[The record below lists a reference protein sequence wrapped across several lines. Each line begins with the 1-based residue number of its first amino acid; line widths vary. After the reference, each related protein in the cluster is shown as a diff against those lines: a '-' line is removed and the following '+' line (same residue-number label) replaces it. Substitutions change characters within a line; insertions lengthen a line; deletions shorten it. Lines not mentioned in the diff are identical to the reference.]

1 MADSTDEKT
10 PGGKEPSDIRPITLA
25 EEMKRSY
32 LEYAMSVIVSRALPD
47 VRDGLKPVHRR
58 ILYAMQRLGLDW
70 NKKHMKSSKVVG
82 DTMGDFHP
90 HGNLAIYDA
99 LVRMAQ
105 EFSLRVPLIDG
116 QGNFGSVDGDPPA
129 AERYTEARLSKIA
142 QYLLD
147 DLDKDTVDFKPNYD
161 DRLLEPS
168 VMPAKFPNLL
178 VNGAGG
184 IAVGMATNIPPHNL
198 GEVIDACLAHLENP
212 EISIDEL
219 CQIVQ
224 GPDFPTG
231 GLIIGR
237 AGILAAYHKGRGSI
251 LMRARVEVEQVRKD
265 REALI
270 VSAIPYQINK
280 KTLIEKIADLV
291 REKRVEGIADIWDE
305 TNRESMRIVIELK
318 RDAVADVVLNQLY
331 RFSDLQTTFGANM
344 LAINGG
350 RPESL
355 NLKDMVEAFTNFRE
369 EVVSRRTKFL
379 LNKARDRAHVL
390 VGLAIAVANIDE
402 VIKLIRHAPSP
413 AVAREQLM
421 ERDWP
426 AHDIAPLVMLIA
438 DPRHKVAADGTYKLS
453 EEQAKAILELR
464 LARLTALGRDE
475 IADELKKIG
484 EEIKEYLA
492 ILASRL
498 RIVEIVRGELTAIR
512 DEFATPRKTEILEMD
527 GDVEDEDL
535 IQREDCVVTVSLKGY
550 IKRVPLATYRAQRRG
565 GKGRSGAGTRE
576 EDVITTLFVASTHT
590 PVLFFSS
597 RGMCYRMKV
606 WRLPASTPTAV
617 GKALVNLLPLAQG
630 EVITSILPLPEDAET
645 WGTLQ
650 LAFATR
656 SGKVRRNALSDF
668 ENINRNGKIAMKLDD
683 GDSIVAVRICTPEN
697 DVLLTTAQGRCIRFL
712 LADEV
717 RLFKGR
723 DSDGVRGIKLDD
735 ADQII
740 SMTVLTHVDAD
751 PSERAAYLKQATM
764 LRRAQGEEIA
774 DAEPG
779 AEAEAD
785 EEIVGEADLSSERFA
800 ELSAK
805 EQFVLTVSETRL
817 RQAVVVVRVPHL
829 RARRQRHRRHGR
841 QRPQRAAGRLV
852 PGQRQRSDYA
862 GDGRRPAD
870 PLPGQRRAHRRPQ
883 YAGRARVQDRRRGE
897 GGLRRAHP
905 RRRQR
910 GRRRGRGRT
919 RRQRHPAD
927 GMSRPVIL
935 GPCRR
940 HAFGMTPRTQLS
952 TIRPDVIL
960 GLVPRTQRAAHSR
973 AWSARYIDTGFTS
986 SRANRAVR
994 FILASPTT
1002 SSGASNYTD

>member
-1 MADSTDEKT
+1 MAENSDDLT
-10 PGGKEPSDIRPITLA
+10 PGGREPSDIRPISIS

-99 LVRMAQ
+99 LVRLAQ
-105 EFSLRVPLIDG
+105 DFSMRVPLIDG

-129 AERYTEARLSKIA
+129 AERYTEARLSKVA
-142 QYLLD
+142 QYMLD

-168 VMPAKFPNLL
+168 VLPAKFPNLL
-178 VNGAGG
+178 VNGGGG

-198 GEVIDACLAHLENP
+198 GEVIDACLAHLDNP
-212 EISIDEL
+212 EITIEEL
-219 CQIVQ
+219 CQLIQ

-237 AGILAAYHKGRGSI
+237 SGIHAAYHKGRGSI
-251 LMRARVEVEQVRKD
+251 LMRAKVEVEEIRKD
-265 REALI
+265 REAL
-270 VSAIPYQINK
+270 VVTAIPYQINK

-305 TNRESMRIVIELK
+305 TNREGMRIVIELK

-350 RPESL
+350 RPEQL
-355 NLKDMVEAFTNFRE
+355 NLKDMIEAFTHFRE

-379 LNKARDRAHVL
+379 LHKARERAHVL

-421 ERDWP
+421 EREWP
-426 AHDIAPLVMLIA
+426 ARDIAPLVELIA
-438 DPRHKVAADGTYKLS
+438 DPRHKVSLEGTYRLS

-498 RIVEIVRGELTAIR
+498 RVVEIVKSELTAIK
-512 DEFATPRKTEILEMD
+512 DEFATPRKTEILDIE
-527 GDVEDEDL
+527 GEVEDEDL
-535 IQREDCVVTVSLKGY
+535 IQREDVVVTVSLKGY

-606 WRLPASTPTAV
+606 WRLPAATPQAV

-656 SGKVRRNALSDF
+656 SGRVRRNALADF

-683 GDSIVAVRICTPEN
+683 GDAIVSVNICTPEN
-697 DVLLTTAQGRCIRFL
+697 DVLLTTARGRCIRFL

-735 ADQII
+735 DDSVI

-751 PSERAAYLKQATM
+751 ASERAAYLKQANM
-764 LRRAQGEEIA
+764 LRRAQGEEIVEEA
-774 DAEPG
+774 AETD
-779 AEAEAD
+779 AD
-785 EEIVGEADLSSERFA
+785 EEVIEGTADLTPERFA

-805 EQFVLTVSETRL
+805 EQFVLTVSERGFGKRSSSYEYRTSGRGGKGIV
-817 RQAVVVVRVPHL
+817 AMVVNDRNGPLVASFPVADSDQIMLVTDGGQLIRCPVNDVRI
-829 RARRQRHRRHGR
+829 
-841 QRPQRAAGRLV
+841 AGRNTQGV
-852 PGQRQRSDYA
+852 RIFKTDADEKVVSVEHIPD
-862 GDGRRPAD
+862 DGSEGEE
-870 PLPGQRRAHRRPQ
+870 L
-883 YAGRARVQDRRRGE
+883 E
-897 GGLRRAHP
+897 GGEDPGNGNGAP
-905 RRRQR
+905 
-910 GRRRGRGRT
+910 
-919 RRQRHPAD
+919 
-927 GMSRPVIL
+927 PVE
-935 GPCRR
+935 
-940 HAFGMTPRTQLS
+940 
-952 TIRPDVIL
+952 
-960 GLVPRTQRAAHSR
+960 
-973 AWSARYIDTGFTS
+973 
-986 SRANRAVR
+986 
-994 FILASPTT
+994 
-1002 SSGASNYTD
+1002 